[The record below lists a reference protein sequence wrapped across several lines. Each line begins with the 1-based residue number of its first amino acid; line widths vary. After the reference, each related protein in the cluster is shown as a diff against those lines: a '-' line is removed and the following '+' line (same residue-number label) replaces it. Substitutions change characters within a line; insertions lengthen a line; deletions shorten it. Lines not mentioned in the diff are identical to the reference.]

1 MLEPAVDRDEPPA
14 ALTRPP
20 PGVAM
25 GENLTMAA
33 NASVSHAA
41 RLVGRERDLARLS
54 ELVANPPPGALIMVT
69 GEAGIGKTSLVNQ
82 VVADRLAAGDRVL
95 RGAGD
100 ERATARFSL
109 WRRVM
114 RELGVALPHADP
126 SIGAADQVDELAAA
140 IGDSSATGEWRMIVL
155 EDVHWA
161 DASSVDVLQ
170 LVVDRL
176 IACPVAIVAT
186 ARPGEPR
193 AQALARLHR
202 QSQSI
207 LLAGL
212 TPVDIEAIA
221 IHHTGK
227 TLAPDAAAA
236 LHRRTG
242 GNPLFVRELLGASTT
257 RLPIATGGLLTDALT
272 GLGPLTADVLG
283 TIAIA
288 GRAAPLAATAHA
300 LSIPADDLD
309 LHQRRA
315 VDAGILTAGADG
327 VWFRHDLLADA
338 AANRFDPG
346 ARRAVHRSLA
356 DFWATLPNL
365 DDDGL
370 ERARHLL
377 AAAPSDPGVEDT
389 NVLLET
395 ATALRRQRRAGDAAD
410 LLQRALDA
418 WGTAPTPLPTRLWM
432 ALGEARWD
440 LGERPAALECFDRAA
455 EGVDEND
462 LVTVTAIE
470 VARQRNHNP
479 FVPDPPARQRL
490 SDLDQQLPTQDSA
503 LRAGLL
509 GRRAVLALQPPAR
522 HHEASALADAAVA
535 MARRLDD
542 PDALLTAL
550 CDRAYVVGSAEDL
563 RRRKD
568 LAEEVLE
575 LARVSGRPER
585 AVAGHEWRFDDC
597 FTRGD
602 LTAAT
607 RALDEFEAL
616 ASVAPSPFWR
626 YTSSLRRA
634 MLFLVQGDR
643 DGAVETIAASAQAS
657 RGLVDHFELIGYE
670 LGIRAPAMILY
681 GLPDP
686 RVPKLQAQM
695 VEIFDHVPA
704 PFMQVRLAVGDLLVG
719 DRAAARRRATR
730 WLADSTSAFEAPDPV
745 GTLAL
750 MAVLACELQIAE
762 PAPAI
767 AEALNEFSGLLAGA
781 IPVPV
786 DLLLAQLATVTGD
799 STAAIDHAQ
808 RALVLARS
816 MPSPVLE
823 AHCLGAVAEAQL
835 GVGNAAAAAA
845 ATAAATG
852 AAERSGVV
860 LAPPWSRHATERD
873 TTATNITDQLPS
885 TRTGRLERNGDIW
898 RIGVGSEAATLA
910 HITGLEQLARLL
922 HVPGVDIGA
931 SELNGTHQAPADDL
945 GPALDARAKRQY
957 RHRINELQ
965 ADIDEAERWA
975 DPERAETARR
985 ELDALISELRRAIG
999 LSGRDRPQGSGS
1011 ERARINVTRNIRR
1024 AIAAID
1030 RVAPQLA
1037 AHLTVSIRTGHHCSY
1052 TPEPA
1057 ARIHWEIDLGR

>member
-1 MLEPAVDRDEPPA
+1 
-14 ALTRPP
+14 
-20 PGVAM
+20 
-25 GENLTMAA
+25 MAA
-33 NASVSHAA
+33 EASISHAA
-41 RLVGRERDLARLS
+41 RLVGREHDLARLRG
-54 ELVANPPPGALIMVT
+54 LVANPPPGALIMVS
-69 GEAGIGKTSLVNQ
+69 GEAGIGKTSLVNL
-82 VVADRLAAGDRVL
+82 VVAERLAAGDRAL

-100 ERATARFSL
+100 ERATARFSM

-114 RELGVALPHADP
+114 RELGLALPHVDP
-126 SIGAADQVDELAAA
+126 SVGAADQVEELAAA
-140 IGDSSATGEWRMIVL
+140 IGDSLATGLWRTIVL

-161 DASSVDVLQ
+161 DTSSVEVLQ

-176 IACPVAIVAT
+176 LGCPVAIIAT
-186 ARPGEPR
+186 ARTGEPR
-193 AQALARLHR
+193 AQALSRLQR

-207 LLAGL
+207 VLTGLA
-212 TPVDIEAIA
+212 PADIEAIA
-221 IHHTGK
+221 IHHTGE
-227 TLAPDAAAA
+227 TLAPAAAAA
-236 LHRRTG
+236 LQRRTG
-242 GNPLFVRELLGASTT
+242 GNPLFVRELLAAGTT
-257 RLPIATGGLLTDALT
+257 RLSIASGGLLTDALT
-272 GLGPLTADVLG
+272 GLGPVTADVLG

-300 LSIPADDLD
+300 SSMAADDLE

-315 VDAGILTAGADG
+315 LDAAILTSGADG

-338 AANRFDPG
+338 AASRFDPG

-356 DFWATLPNL
+356 DFWATFPNL

-377 AAAPSDPGVEDT
+377 AAAPSNPSVEDAD
-389 NVLLET
+389 VLLET
-395 ATALRRQRRAGDAAD
+395 AAALRRQRRAGDAAD

-418 WGTAPTPLPTRLWM
+418 WGTAPTQLSTRLWM

-440 LGERPAALECFDRAA
+440 LSERPAALECFDRAA
-455 EGVDEND
+455 EAGDEID
-462 LVTVTAIE
+462 VVTLTTIE
-470 VARQRNHNP
+470 VARQRSHNP

-490 SDLDQQLPTQDSA
+490 SDLDQQLPADDSA
-503 LRAGLL
+503 VRAELL

-522 HHEASALADAAVA
+522 HHEASAFADAAVA
-535 MARRLDD
+535 MARRLDN

-550 CDRAYVVGSAEDL
+550 CDRAFVVGSAEDV

-568 LAEEVLE
+568 LAEEVIE
-575 LARVSGRPER
+575 LARISGRPDR
-585 AVAGHEWRFDDC
+585 AVAGHEGRFDDC
-597 FTRGD
+597 LIRGD
-602 LTAAT
+602 LTAAA

-626 YTSSLRRA
+626 YASSFRRA
-634 MLFLVQGDR
+634 MLLLVQGDR

-657 RGLVDHFELIGYE
+657 SALIDRFELIGTE

-686 RVPKLQAQM
+686 RVIDLQAQM
-695 VEIFDHVPA
+695 VEMFDRVPS

-730 WLADSTSAFEAPDPV
+730 WLAEPASAFESPDPV

-750 MAVLACELQIAE
+750 MALLACELQIAE

-767 AEALNEFSGLLAGA
+767 TEALKEFTGLLAGA
-781 IPVPV
+781 IPLPV
-786 DLLLAQLATVTGD
+786 DLLLAQLATVTGS
-799 STAAIDHAQ
+799 STDAVDRIQ

-816 MPSPVLE
+816 MPSSVLE
-823 AHCLGAVAEAQL
+823 AHCLRALAEAQL
-835 GVGNAAAAAA
+835 AAGDTAAAAA
-845 ATAAATG
+845 ATAAAAGT
-852 AAERSGVV
+852 AERDGVV
-860 LAPPWSRHATERD
+860 LAPPWSRHAAERD
-873 TTATNITDQLPS
+873 TTSNDIADTHPPS
-885 TRTGRLERNGDIW
+885 TRHGRLEREGDIW
-898 RIGVGSEAATLA
+898 RIRAGPESATLA
-910 HITGLEQLARLL
+910 HITGLEQVARLL
-922 HVPGVDIGA
+922 QVPGVEIGA
-931 SELNGTHQAPADDL
+931 ADLNGTQQTPADDL
-945 GPALDARAKRQY
+945 GPALDARAKREY
-957 RHRINELQ
+957 RQRINELQ

-975 DPERAETARR
+975 DPERAETTRR

-1024 AIAAID
+1024 AMAAID

-1037 AHLTVSIRTGHHCSY
+1037 AHLTVSIRTGHYCTY
-1052 TPEPA
+1052 APESA